1 MDNPGFVDEENIPLV
16 YQDEDYYGDYNTP
29 DTSRIDKASFT
40 VPNASGATS
49 TLQLRQE
56 LKLDKITALYR
67 HLNMIGGPG
76 LVGIDRFMIKKNFKN
91 RQQCPAFSR
100 W

>member
-16 YQDEDYYGDYNTP
+16 YQDEDYYGEYNTP

-56 LKLDKITALYR
+56 VKLDKITALYR
-67 HLNMIGGPG
+67 HLN
-76 LVGIDRFMIKKNFKN
+76 V
-91 RQQCPAFSR
+91 
-100 W
+100 